1 MSMRRKIARLFT
13 IKTRFE
19 AFLVTYAI
27 AVGAVE
33 RGVHYMQ
40 SYPGGGGILLALAC
54 LGVPFI
60 AGAKLLDSV
69 RPPIPAVEAPKKL
82 ARRRAER
89 RAFSRS
95 RPRVGR
101 PARGSA
107 LPSSHRTD

>member
-19 AFLVTYAI
+19 ALLVTYAI

-40 SYPGGGGILLALAC
+40 SYPGNGGMLLALAC

-69 RPPIPAVEAPKKL
+69 RPDVPAVDAPNKL
-82 ARRRAER
+82 PRRRAER

-101 PARGSA
+101 PARDSA
-107 LPSSHRTD
+107 LPSSRRTD

>member
-1 MSMRRKIARLFT
+1 MTKLRKIGRLFV
-13 IKTRFE
+13 IKTRLE
-19 AFLVTYAI
+19 AYLVTYAI

-40 SYPGGGGILLALAC
+40 NYPGNAGIMLAAAC

-69 RPPIPAVEAPKKL
+69 RPETAAAVQLNAA
-82 ARRRAER
+82 ARRRAEPR
-89 RAFSRS
+89 RLSRN

-101 PARGSA
+101 SVRGSM
-107 LPSSHRTD
+107 LPQSHRTD